1 MGNLDFSKACEDK
14 KKAYD
19 SCFNEWYSK
28 DFLKGNAKES
38 PCELEFLAYREC
50 VKGLLQANELA
61 HLAESKRKA
70 ARAQNGS
77 RSSNTPPTMRYP
89 HTSTPYPRPHSH
101 SIAVVKLKKVK
112 AGSPTASKRDEMR

>member
-50 VKGLLQANELA
+50 VKVRFPVFFSLPLFLSFFNSPSHIQANELA
-61 HLAESKRKA
+61 HLAESKEK
-70 ARAQNGS
+70 
-77 RSSNTPPTMRYP
+77 SS
-89 HTSTPYPRPHSH
+89 
-101 SIAVVKLKKVK
+101 
-112 AGSPTASKRDEMR
+112 